1 MKAVFT
7 LRETNMKSAKEKIPA
22 YFEGEIQG
30 NGIFTITLSDNTKY
44 ILDAKNT
51 IFTSDKL
58 LLEGHIANEQEF
70 LGRAVIEVCAFI
82 WCASLCPPAWKK
94 RVSRRVHCCP
104 RLFYVWYY
112 WASGRSLHETKI
124 FIFPQKQ
131 IVRFSF
137 FQNETRSNKQPH
149 FFSHIRIK
157 GWHSSLLS

>member
-1 MKAVFT
+1 MKAVCK
-7 LRETNMKSAKEKIPA
+7 LRETNMQSAKEKIPG

-82 WCASLCPPAWKK
+82 
-94 RVSRRVHCCP
+94 
-104 RLFYVWYY
+104 
-112 WASGRSLHETKI
+112 
-124 FIFPQKQ
+124 
-131 IVRFSF
+131 
-137 FQNETRSNKQPH
+137 
-149 FFSHIRIK
+149 
-157 GWHSSLLS
+157 